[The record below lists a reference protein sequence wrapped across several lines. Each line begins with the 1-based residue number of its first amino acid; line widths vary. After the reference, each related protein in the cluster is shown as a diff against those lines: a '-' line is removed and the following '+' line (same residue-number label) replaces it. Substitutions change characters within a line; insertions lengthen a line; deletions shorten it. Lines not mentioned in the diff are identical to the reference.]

1 MRKAAWLL
9 GIMAIAWPIANP
21 AFSADQAVP
30 RLPASAAVAP
40 PTAPLPEVDFFTPR
54 PVPAWQADFA
64 ARYWYGSAKTSKSLY
79 DVPALSSAMVS
90 RLTYSDM
97 ASSAGEFFGRVA
109 FTNGWFVKGY
119 AGAGALAKGNLQ
131 DEDFPPGIDPYS
143 STNSDQHGGFLSYAS
158 ADVGYNVLRG
168 GDFRVGAFVGYHYFN
183 EGMNAFGCSQTAT
196 NPDVCQPP
204 IPTSYQVISQNNTW
218 QSLRLGLDG
227 SVMLGDRFKLS
238 GEGVWL
244 PYVYLSGTDAHLLR
258 IGSDVGDF
266 TGPVP
271 EDGNGQGYQFE
282 ALLSYLV
289 TPWAGVGIGAR
300 YWHMQT
306 NGNTHFEDHVVGEQ
320 AFSQPVDWKTDI
332 YGVFVQASVKFGPY
346 PISMN

>member
-1 MRKAAWLL
+1 
-9 GIMAIAWPIANP
+9 MAIAWPIASP
-21 AFSADQAVP
+21 AFSADQPVP
-30 RLPASAAVAP
+30 RLLAPAPVAP
-40 PTAPLPEVDFFTPR
+40 PTAPVPEVDFFTPR

-204 IPTSYQVISQNNTW
+204 IPTSYEVISQNNTW
-218 QSLRLGLDG
+218 QSVRLGLDG

-244 PYVYLSGTDAHLLR
+244 PYVHLAER
-258 IGSDVGDF
+258 TPICCASAPTSAISPGRCRRTA
-266 TGPVP
+266 TGRVI
-271 EDGNGQGYQFE
+271 N
-282 ALLSYLV
+282 SK
-289 TPWAGVGIGAR
+289 R
-300 YWHMQT
+300 
-306 NGNTHFEDHVVGEQ
+306 
-320 AFSQPVDWKTDI
+320 S
-332 YGVFVQASVKFGPY
+332 Y
-346 PISMN
+346 PIR